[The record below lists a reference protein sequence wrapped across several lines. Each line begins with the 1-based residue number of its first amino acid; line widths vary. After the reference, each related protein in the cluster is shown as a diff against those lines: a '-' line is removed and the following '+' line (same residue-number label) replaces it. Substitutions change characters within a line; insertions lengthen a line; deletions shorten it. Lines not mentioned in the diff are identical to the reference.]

1 MKFYRPFAWIMAL
14 SLTGTAMTACQSDE
28 LEPETSVSTEAVKN
42 NVLYACVIDQTGAR
56 SVDGIRDILFTEDD
70 IEWFNT
76 KTREIKF
83 RDNEEPLYKRLKP
96 FHEIEIHLGDDVLFV
111 VSSFVGLW
119 YSQIFTDLVLC
130 YGNQETVEID
140 GKYYLYDC
148 YPLQFADSDE
158 VKANVEAKTEQWSV
172 FTSYLKS
179 KGKLR

>member
-1 MKFYRPFAWIMAL
+1 MKLYRPFAWIMAL

-28 LEPETSVSTEAVKN
+28 LEPETSVSTEAVEN
-42 NVLYACVIDQTGAR
+42 NVLYACGIDRTEAR
-56 SVDGIRDILFTEDD
+56 SAVDVLDILFTEDD
-70 IEWFNT
+70 IEWFNV

-111 VSSFVGLW
+111 VSGFVGLW
-119 YSQIFTDLVLC
+119 YSQNFTDMVLC
-130 YGNQETVEID
+130 YGNQETLEVD
-140 GKYYLYDC
+140 GYYLYDC

-158 VKANVEAKTEQWSV
+158 VKANVEAKAGQWKA